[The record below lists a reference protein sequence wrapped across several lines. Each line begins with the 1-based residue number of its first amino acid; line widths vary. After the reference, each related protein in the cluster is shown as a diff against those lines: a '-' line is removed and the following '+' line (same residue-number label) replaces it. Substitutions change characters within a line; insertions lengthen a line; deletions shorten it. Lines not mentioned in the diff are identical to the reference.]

1 MLRDV
6 CVHCL
11 NDSLA
16 LETNNHITL
25 FLFCMKIKILL
36 LSLVA
41 SLSLVFSACDDD
53 HSQKVIVD
61 LTGYEYVTDGQQ
73 IDVAGT
79 RKLKMQA
86 GTSILLTPLSNADQ
100 SPCVWLSTNPEVASV
115 SENRVTAHQSG
126 VATIIDVN
134 SSAHKVYIWV
144 EQQ

>member
-1 MLRDV
+1 
-6 CVHCL
+6 
-11 NDSLA
+11 
-16 LETNNHITL
+16 
-25 FLFCMKIKILL
+25 MKIKILL

-41 SLSLVFSACDDD
+41 CLSLVFSACDDD

-79 RKLKMQA
+79 RKLKMQD
-86 GTSILLTPLSNADQ
+86 GTSIFLTPPTNADG
-100 SPCVWLSTNPEVASV
+100 SACVWLSTDPQIASV
-115 SENRVTAHQSG
+115 NEARVTAHQSG